1 MLESVAVEKESS
13 VISLK
18 DYIAE
23 QSSEQPYRLMLIIYD
38 DPLDPN
44 KTGEEI
50 KKEWA
55 KNNNPKDF
63 YQFEIDKGYFTINE
77 KGNYVAHNY
86 TKENDNRRNVK
97 PNPKEDEF
105 EHDEVGFEII
115 PENTVVVIRGSK
127 GDRTHRFTEMLRLK
141 NVYMVNSRKTM
152 EVANDKWLNY
162 IHFKEAGLRQP
173 RTSLITSVET
183 IDIPIKEVGGKYPM
197 ILKTAMGTRGV
208 GVQFVESYKSLLTS
222 LQLILKIDEDI
233 PLILQEYIKTDYDV
247 RAIVLNNEVV
257 AQLKRPVIKGDF
269 RSNISQGTLP
279 EKMELTDLEIEQC
292 LKAAK
297 ETEVMWGGFDF
308 IPSKNRET
316 EPPYFIE
323 FNGSP
328 GTGHLNEFNDINI
341 YKMFIDTFK
350 NKENWT

>member
-1 MLESVAVEKESS
+1 MKITKKFKSFITEEDNK
-13 VISLK
+13 K
-18 DYIAE
+18 
-23 QSSEQPYRLMLIIYD
+23 PYRLMLIIYD

-50 KKEWA
+50 GKEW
-55 KNNNPKDF
+55 KKILKPKDF

-86 TKENDNRRNVK
+86 KKENSRYNVK
-97 PNPKEDEF
+97 QNPKDGEF

-127 GDRTHRFTEMLRLK
+127 GDRTDRYTEMLRLK
-141 NVYMVNSRKTM
+141 NVYLVNSRKTM

-162 IHFKEAGLRQP
+162 IHFREHKLRQP
-173 RTSLITSVET
+173 RTALVTSVET

-197 ILKTAMGTRGV
+197 ILKTAMGTRGI
-208 GVQFVESYKSLLTS
+208 GVTFIESFKSLITT
-222 LQLILKIDEDI
+222 LQLIYKIDEDI

-247 RAIVLNNEVV
+247 RAIVLSGEVV

-279 EKMELTDLEIEQC
+279 LKMELTDLEKSEC

-297 ETEVMWGGFDF
+297 LNNVMWGGFDF

-316 EPPYFIE
+316 EKPYFIE

-328 GTGHLNEFNDINI
+328 GTGHLNDLNGINI
-341 YKMFIDTFK
+341 YKMFVDTFK
-350 NKENWT
+350 DRNNWR